1 LTDGGNQQKLARHK
15 PTHQSMLDALSH
27 NIVPIH
33 FLHVG
38 ESADASDPV
47 ETELRELAEQGG
59 GTLVHIRPT
68 DALSVK
74 EVLSSSRKL
83 AAAPAVPTVQTGDT
97 GEDVEAKI
105 AAAKAILATPAK
117 PADRTV
123 SGSVVYFGRPVSTA
137 TITIEGTNIPPVKTD
152 RQGRFLIRNVP
163 AGRQYKVR
171 VKAVALNTIRDKLTD
186 MDVAADS
193 EEQSFLTIDLK

>member
-1 LTDGGNQQKLARHK
+1 
-15 PTHQSMLDALSH
+15 M
-27 NIVPIH
+27 
-33 FLHVG
+33 
-38 ESADASDPV
+38 
-47 ETELRELAEQGG
+47 
-59 GTLVHIRPT
+59 
-68 DALSVK
+68 K
-74 EVLSSSRKL
+74 EVLSSSRKV
-83 AAAPAVPTVQTGDT
+83 AALPAVPTVQTGDT
-97 GEDVEAKI
+97 GEEVDAKI

-186 MDVAADS
+186 MDVVADS
-193 EEQSFLTIDLK
+193 EEQPFLTIDLK